1 MAMAVVAVL
10 FGTTVML
17 GGYMAW
23 QFWCGVRA
31 KKWMSAVHL
40 LLAAA
45 GLEGLALLLRGAPD
59 GTRATAGLLFGFEA
73 GHVAGLGL
81 AAAFLTGLLVPLFA
95 KPRPDSAGKLILAHA
110 SVATIAFCVLMWW
123 LMRG

>member
-1 MAMAVVAVL
+1 MAMLVVVLL

-23 QFWCGVRA
+23 QYWCGVRA
-31 KKWMSAVHL
+31 AKAMSAAHL

-59 GTRATAGLLFGFEA
+59 GTRAPGGDWSTI
-73 GHVAGLGL
+73 AGLGL
-81 AAAFLTGLLVPLFA
+81 AAAFLTGLLVPLIA
-95 KPRPDSAGKLILAHA
+95 KPKPAAAGNLIIAHA
-110 SVATIAFCVLMWW
+110 SIATIAFCARMWW

>member
-1 MAMAVVAVL
+1 MAMLVVVLL
-10 FGTTVML
+10 FGTTVLL

-23 QFWCGVRA
+23 QYWCGVRA
-31 KKWMSAVHL
+31 KKVMSAVHL

-59 GTRATAGLLFGFEA
+59 GTRADGGLLFGFEA
-73 GHVAGLGL
+73 GAVAGLGL
-81 AAAFLTGLLVPLFA
+81 ALAFLTGLLVPLVA
-95 KPRPDSAGKLILAHA
+95 RPRPQAAGSMIIAHA
-110 SVATIAFCVLMWW
+110 GLATLAFCVLMWW